1 MDLKD
6 IYRTLH
12 PTATEYTFFPGTH
25 RTFSNIDHILSQKAS
40 LNKFKKC
47 KIKHLFQPQQ
57 YETRNQL
64 QKENWKIHKQVKEKR
79 EINTILRQIKI
90 ETEHTKLMRT
100 QQRKSKNEVYSDKR
114 PHLRKK
120 ISNEQPNLTYQET
133 KKRKAN

>member
-25 RTFSNIDHILSQKAS
+25 RTFSNIDHILNQKAS

-90 ETEHTKLMRT
+90 ETEHTKLKRT

-120 ISNEQPNLTYQET
+120 SQMNNLT
-133 KKRKAN
+133 

>member
-25 RTFSNIDHILSQKAS
+25 GTFSKIDHILGQKAS

-79 EINTILRQIKI
+79 EINNILRQIKI
-90 ETEHTKLMRT
+90 EHTKLMGT
-100 QQRKSKNEVYSDKR
+100 QQRQSKNEVYSDKH

-120 ISNEQPNLTYQET
+120 SQMYNLT
-133 KKRKAN
+133 